1 MNPSGCVAAF
11 WLGSS
16 RKKRIT
22 SAWQGWKTDTERRVR
37 GQQSLKKEA
46 EQQEVLRRRLLVPL
60 LPTTSPKGLER
71 KAERLQR

>member
-1 MNPSGCVAAF
+1 M
-11 WLGSS
+11 GSS